1 MSERIL
7 VVDDDV
13 AFGQSVLAQ
22 LRNCGMN
29 AEYME
34 SPHGALNSVKKG
46 RFDIA
51 LLDLHMP
58 HINGI
63 DLANIIM
70 NRQPSI
76 ITIIMTGDGT
86 IDDYLEAQSRGVSEF
101 INKPF
106 ETGALIRMIKEIKK
120 SDD

>member
-46 RFDIA
+46 RFDIV
-51 LLDLHMP
+51 LVDLHMP

-76 ITIIMTGDGT
+76 ITIIMTGAGT
-86 IDDYLEAQSRGVSEF
+86 VDDYLRSRSAGVSEF

-106 ETGALIRMIKEIKK
+106 NVSTFVRMIESINKK
-120 SDD
+120 G